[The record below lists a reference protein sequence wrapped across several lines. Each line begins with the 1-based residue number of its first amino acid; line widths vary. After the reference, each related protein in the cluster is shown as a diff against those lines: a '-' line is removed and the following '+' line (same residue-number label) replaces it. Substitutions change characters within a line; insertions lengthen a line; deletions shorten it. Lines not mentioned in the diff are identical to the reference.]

1 MQPPPRKVKHT
12 TALKNIHAEQVA
24 KLQAKH
30 QQECDLLEDIRNFAR
45 QRSIIEK
52 EYAQSLL
59 KLTTGLLKRDFPA
72 TPDLSTDDG
81 QEHRTALGVWR
92 VILEETESLAKAKLQ
107 AAEIYTEKIAE
118 PIKPLRANKIQCQKK
133 VMPQLTTVHQEVS
146 QSVMEMAKSQKGY
159 NLDENVSHEARLK
172 AADSNDRLARRSTGI
187 FQSLTSLQQKS
198 AKLNSR
204 RDMCEAKS
212 CQSRNEY
219 VLNMSAA
226 NAHQIRYYSIDL
238 PEVMKTLDGE
248 MFEQVKDYFD
258 VLGSTALDV
267 SSREKDSCEN
277 IVSQAKMIDRQ
288 FNHQC
293 FLYCNH
299 VFTDLTQYHF
309 EPCQNDECN
318 KVSKAHDAGLQ
329 LDKEARKWAT
339 KAAKESKTIKEYT
352 ANIKSL
358 QEQSQG
364 DKLSDSGMD
373 INSQQEV
380 EQRIEE
386 VRFCLRK
393 SEIAKCKAEARLE
406 ALRQAEVNVDEWIA
420 SAQAES
426 LRVEEEEMSRTPS
439 QISLRTESSG
449 GKSDDHEPTYT
460 HYDDD
465 DDFIDDTF
473 EVSKHD
479 SISSYGSQTK
489 SVKCRAMYDFQA
501 SNADELDMN
510 ENDILEIISDGDGD
524 GWLRARNSDG
534 KVGYIPQNYIE
545 VQENGGMD
553 QSDHV
558 DNTTPAEP
566 TEGVEIHPIP
576 SFDLQSPND
585 ATQEVTSYSSGDIE
599 VQMTTNQ
606 MSPDKL
612 PVAPEEGIWARA
624 LYDYEAMTDE
634 ELSFTEGTL
643 INIIRKD
650 ENGVDDGF
658 WEGEINGKFGVF
670 PSLVVEEIDTSLGGL
685 NLLPS
690 PDDRLGPPE
699 FVPPPPVTITAATPE
714 TEDLPRALPNG
725 TDGAPVSS
733 SPQKTTEQYYRRVRQ
748 NKSQGRHAYI
758 NSHSPQPQPSGGHGP
773 PHSRGVVSAARV
785 SGHVPAQV
793 CVSRQVGGSQLAYM
807 DYDDEEGEV
816 SIV

>member
-12 TALKNIHAEQVA
+12 TALKNIHAEQVS

-72 TPDLSTDDG
+72 TPDLSTEDG

-92 VILEETESLAKAKLQ
+92 VILEETENLAKAKLQ
-107 AAEIYTEKIAE
+107 AAEVYMEKIAE
-118 PIKPLRANKIQCQKK
+118 PVKPLRAAKIQCQKK
-133 VMPQLTTVHQEVS
+133 VMPQLTTLHQEVS

-172 AADSNDRLARRSTGI
+172 AADTNNRLARRSTGI

-204 RDMCEAKS
+204 KDMCEAKS

-238 PEVMKTLDGE
+238 PELMRTLDGE
-248 MFEQVKDYFD
+248 MFERVKEYFS
-258 VLGSTALDV
+258 VLGSTGLEI
-267 SSREKDSCEN
+267 STQEKGSCEN
-277 IVSQAKMIDRQ
+277 IVSQAQMIDRQ

-318 KVSKAHDAGLQ
+318 KVSKDHNAGLQ

-339 KAAKESKTIKEYT
+339 KVAKENKTIKEFG
-352 ANIKSL
+352 ASLKSL
-358 QEQSQG
+358 QEQAQG

-373 INSQQEV
+373 INTSQEI

-386 VRFCLRK
+386 TKFCLRK

-406 ALRQAEVNVDEWIA
+406 ALRQADVNVDEWIA

-439 QISLRTESSG
+439 QVSLRTESSG

-479 SISSYGSQTK
+479 SISSYGSSTK
-489 SVKCRAMYDFQA
+489 AVKCRAMYDFQA
-501 SNADELDMN
+501 SNADELN
-510 ENDILEIISDGDGD
+510 LKENDILEIISDGDGD
-524 GWLRARNSDG
+524 GWVRARNSEG

-545 VQENGGMD
+545 VLDNGGMD
-553 QSDHV
+553 QSDHA
-558 DNTTPAEP
+558 DSAIQAES
-566 TEGVEIHPIP
+566 TEGVEIHPVQ

-612 PVAPEEGIWARA
+612 PVAPEEGVWARA

-658 WEGEINGKFGVF
+658 WEGEINGKVGVF
-670 PSLVVEEIDTSLGGL
+670 PSLVVEEVDTTSGGL
-685 NLLPS
+685 HMLPS

-714 TEDLPRALPNG
+714 TEDLPRPLSNG
-725 TDGAPVSS
+725 TDGAPGNSS
-733 SPQKTTEQYYRRVRQ
+733 SRKTTEQYYRRVRL
-748 NKSQGRHAYI
+748 NKSQGRH
-758 NSHSPQPQPSGGHGP
+758 NSHFTHPSGGHGS
-773 PHSRGVVSAARV
+773 PHTTGIVSSRV
-785 SGHVPAQV
+785 SGRVPAQV
-793 CVSRQVGGSQLAYM
+793 CVSHQIRGNMAYM
-807 DYDDEEGEV
+807 DYDDDEGEV
-816 SIV
+816 SMV

>member
-72 TPDLSTDDG
+72 TPDLSTEDG

-92 VILEETESLAKAKLQ
+92 VILEETENLAKAKLQ
-107 AAEIYTEKIAE
+107 AAEIYMEKIAE
-118 PIKPLRANKIQCQKK
+118 PVKPLRATKIQCQKK
-133 VMPQLTTVHQEVS
+133 VMPQLTTLHQEVS

-172 AADSNDRLARRSTGI
+172 AADTNNRLARRSTGI

-204 RDMCEAKS
+204 KDMCEAKS

-238 PEVMKTLDGE
+238 PDLMKTLDAD
-248 MFEQVKDYFD
+248 MFERVEEYFT
-258 VLGSTALDV
+258 VLGSTGLEI
-267 SSREKDSCEN
+267 STQEKDSCEN
-277 IVSQAKMIDRQ
+277 IVSLAKMIDRQ

-318 KVSKAHDAGLQ
+318 KVSKDHNAGLQ

-339 KAAKESKTIKEYT
+339 KAAKESKTIKEFS
-352 ANIKSL
+352 ASLKSL
-358 QEQSQG
+358 QDQAQG

-373 INSQQEV
+373 INTSQDL

-386 VRFCLRK
+386 TRFCLRK

-479 SISSYGSQTK
+479 SISSYGSHTK
-489 SVKCRAMYDFQA
+489 AVKCRAMYDFQA
-501 SNADELDMN
+501 SNADELN
-510 ENDILEIISDGDGD
+510 LTENDILEIISDGDGD
-524 GWLRARNSDG
+524 GWVRARNSDG
-534 KVGYIPQNYIE
+534 KIGYIPQNYVE
-545 VQENGGMD
+545 VLENGGMD
-553 QSDHV
+553 QSDHA
-558 DNTTPAEP
+558 DNPIQAET
-566 TEGVEIHPIP
+566 TEGVEIHPVP
-576 SFDLQSPND
+576 TFDLQSPVSTND

-599 VQMTTNQ
+599 VQMTTNK

-658 WEGEINGKFGVF
+658 WEGEINGKVGVF
-670 PSLVVEEIDTSLGGL
+670 PSLVVEEIDTSSGGL
-685 NLLPS
+685 NMLPS

-714 TEDLPRALPNG
+714 TEDLPRPLSNG
-725 TDGAPVSS
+725 TDGAPASS
-733 SPQKTTEQYYRRVRQ
+733 SPRKTTEQYYRRVRQ
-748 NKSQGRHAYI
+748 NKSQGRH
-758 NSHSPQPQPSGGHGP
+758 NSHFPHPSGGLGS
-773 PHSRGVVSAARV
+773 PHSRGVVSARV
-785 SGHVPAQV
+785 SGRVPAQV
-793 CVSRQVGGSQLAYM
+793 CVSRQVRGSLTYM
-807 DYDDEEGEV
+807 DYEDDEGEV